1 MLNII
6 YFWWGPGKP
15 TSVPQTMEIYLA
27 MPTAISLPCS
37 LSRHILNEK
46 IRISVWWSELASVY
60 SLLEVMLAV

>member
-6 YFWWGPGKP
+6 YFWWGLGKP

-37 LSRHILNEK
+37 LSRDILNEN
-46 IRISVWWSELASVY
+46 SG
-60 SLLEVMLAV
+60 SLCYGQSWLLFTAY